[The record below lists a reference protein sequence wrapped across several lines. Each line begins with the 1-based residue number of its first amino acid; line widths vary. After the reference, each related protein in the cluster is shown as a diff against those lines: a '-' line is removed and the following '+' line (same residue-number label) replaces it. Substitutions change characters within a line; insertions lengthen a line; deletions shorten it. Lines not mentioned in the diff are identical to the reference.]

1 MFTKK
6 KNYRTFI
13 YTALVI
19 TLCLLIIALLWP
31 KDQQSG
37 DQRVNAQTQTQE
49 DQREDVK
56 TPQDKDEDNGDK
68 QAEASGETEQDDKK
82 PDISEEAQSYYVV
95 RKDGSQICVYFSSVS
110 GSEVKLETTDI
121 LYDLLPLDDQKAF
134 EEGVKV
140 NTQEELAALLQDFE
154 S

>member
-1 MFTKK
+1 M
-6 KNYRTFI
+6 
-13 YTALVI
+13 
-19 TLCLLIIALLWP
+19 
-31 KDQQSG
+31 
-37 DQRVNAQTQTQE
+37 
-49 DQREDVK
+49 K

-95 RKDGSQICVYFSSVS
+95 RKDGSQICVYLASGS

>member
-1 MFTKK
+1 MYIFP
-6 KNYRTFI
+6 
-13 YTALVI
+13 A
-19 TLCLLIIALLWP
+19 A
-31 KDQQSG
+31 
-37 DQRVNAQTQTQE
+37 A
-49 DQREDVK
+49 
-56 TPQDKDEDNGDK
+56 
-68 QAEASGETEQDDKK
+68 
-82 PDISEEAQSYYVV
+82 
-95 RKDGSQICVYFSSVS
+95 

>member
-6 KNYRTFI
+6 KNY
-13 YTALVI
+13 
-19 TLCLLIIALLWP
+19 
-31 KDQQSG
+31 
-37 DQRVNAQTQTQE
+37 
-49 DQREDVK
+49 
-56 TPQDKDEDNGDK
+56 
-68 QAEASGETEQDDKK
+68 KK
-82 PDISEEAQSYYVV
+82 SDISEETQSYYVV
-95 RKDGSQICVYFSSVS
+95 RKDGSQICVYFSSGS